1 MNNIEEKTLEE
12 KHFVKFYWR
21 KNYLD
26 SVQVLDSENSERV
39 LQTINRPSK
48 HLKKKLSL
56 ATQFYRI
63 KL

>member
-12 KHFVKFYWR
+12 KHFVNFYWR

-48 HLKKKLSL
+48 HLKKN
-56 ATQFYRI
+56 
-63 KL
+63 